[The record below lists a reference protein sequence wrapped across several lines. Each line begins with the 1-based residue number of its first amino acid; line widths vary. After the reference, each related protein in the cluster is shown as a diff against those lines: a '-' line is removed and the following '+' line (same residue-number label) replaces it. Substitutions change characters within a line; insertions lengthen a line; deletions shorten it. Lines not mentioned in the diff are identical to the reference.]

1 MTKETEYVKNVLTI
15 LNRDNKIDLLK
26 KSNLYDREINLLVQ
40 RFVHGL
46 SLKECA
52 EQFGIEI
59 NTVSKN
65 QLKAVR
71 KLYNYMKYN

>member
-1 MTKETEYVKNVLTI
+1 MTKETEYIKNVLTI
-15 LNRDNKIDLLK
+15 LSRDNKTDLLK
-26 KSNLYDREINLLVQ
+26 KSNLYDREINLLLQ
-40 RFVHGL
+40 RFVYGL

-52 EQFGIEI
+52 ELFGVEI

-65 QLKAVR
+65 QLKAVK